1 MPLRAL
7 LVLLVML
14 NFGVA
19 TWWLLRPSPPAP
31 APWAQPAEVPRLQL
45 LDEAVAAREA
55 AGPGAGGDAA
65 AVDGAAVDAPAVDGE
80 EGEPALE
87 DAAGAADEGGAPSP
101 GPSAADAAAA
111 PATPAAAA
119 QPPAGIATAAPASS
133 AMRCTSFGPF
143 ADAASVAAARA
154 ALQPLGAARM
164 RVRDAVQA
172 PRGWRVMLAPQADRA
187 AADALAAQIR
197 AAGFDDLLVVP
208 SGDEANAIALGR
220 YGSEATARRREAAL
234 RTAGFP
240 AQAQPL
246 GDVVVEHWLD
256 VAAGPAF
263 DVAAARA
270 ASAAAEA
277 RGIDCAGV
285 TGIGAPTR

>member
-19 TWWLLRPSPPAP
+19 TWWLLRPAPPAP
-31 APWAQPAEVPRLQL
+31 APWVQPADVPRLQL
-45 LDEAVAAREA
+45 LGEAVAADEA
-55 AGPGAGGDAA
+55 AGPGAGADA
-65 AVDGAAVDAPAVDGE
+65 AAVDAPAADGE
-80 EGEPALE
+80 AVEPAPE
-87 DAAGAADEGGAPSP
+87 DAAGAADGGVAASP
-101 GPSAADAAAA
+101 GSPVADAPAVPAA
-111 PATPAAAA
+111 PTAATAQPAAGTAT
-119 QPPAGIATAAPASS
+119 ATAAPA

-143 ADAASVAAARA
+143 ADAASVAAARG
-154 ALQPLGAARM
+154 ALQPLGASRV
-164 RVRDAVQA
+164 RVRDVVQA
-172 PRGWRVMLAPQADRA
+172 PRGWRVVMPPQADRA

-197 AAGFDDLLVVP
+197 DAGFDDLLVVP

-246 GDVVVEHWLD
+246 GDVMVAHWLD

-277 RGIDCAGV
+277 RDIDCSGV
-285 TGIGAPTR
+285 TGSGAPTR

>member
-19 TWWLLRPSPPAP
+19 TWWLLRPAPPAP
-31 APWAQPAEVPRLQL
+31 APWVQPADVPRLQL
-45 LDEAVAAREA
+45 LGEAVAADEA
-55 AGPGAGGDAA
+55 AGPGAGADA
-65 AVDGAAVDAPAVDGE
+65 AAVDAPAADGE
-80 EGEPALE
+80 GAGPAPE
-87 DAAGAADEGGAPSP
+87 DAAGAADGGEVASPEPSV
-101 GPSAADAAAA
+101 ADAPAVPAA
-111 PATPAAAA
+111 PAAATASTVPAAA
-119 QPPAGIATAAPASS
+119 

-143 ADAASVAAARA
+143 ADAASVAAARG
-154 ALQPLGAARM
+154 ALQPLGASRV
-164 RVRDAVQA
+164 RVRDVVQA
-172 PRGWRVMLAPQADRA
+172 PRGWRVVMPPQADRA

-197 AAGFDDLLVVP
+197 DAGFDDLLVVP

-246 GDVVVEHWLD
+246 GDVMVAHWLA

-277 RGIDCAGV
+277 RDIDCADV
-285 TGIGAPTR
+285 TGSGAPTR